1 MTFEQLRIFVA
12 VAEHEHVTRAAREL
26 NLTQSATS
34 AAVAALES
42 RYAILLFDRVGRQ
55 IRLTAAGRLFLAE
68 AKAVLARTAAAE
80 LVLADLAGL
89 RIGSLSLAA
98 SQTVGNYWLPGF
110 IHAFRQAYPGI
121 KVSLVMGNTQT
132 VASLVREGQ
141 ATIGFVEGEID
152 EPSLSISIVAE
163 DEIALVVPVGHPWEK
178 MREPDIDL
186 RTARWV
192 LREEGS
198 GTRSILT
205 GMLHDTG
212 IDISEL
218 DIAAELPTNETVRAI
233 VEAGAG
239 VTVMSKMIAESGLAT
254 GKLAT
259 VNYPLPR
266 RSFFMLR
273 HKDRYRTRAE
283 DEFVRLVSDT

>member
-110 IHAFRQAYPGI
+110 IHAFRRAYPGI

-141 ATIGFVEGEID
+141 ANIGFVEGEID

-178 MREPDIDL
+178 MQEPDIDL

-283 DEFVRLVSDT
+283 DEFVRLVSAT